1 MLLSKYYVKSQVLKQ
16 QFDKNY
22 FNDESYKD

>member
-1 MLLSKYYVKSQVLKQ
+1 MLLSKYYVKSQVLEQ

-22 FNDESYKD
+22 FNDRSYKD